1 MQKLRDESY
10 PRIGSQTR
18 WSWFALVL
26 VALLCACSETPKAT
40 ALPPGSVVL
49 ALGDSLT
56 AGAGV
61 TPEQAWPALLAQRT
75 GWRMVNGGVSGDTS
89 ADALKRL
96 PDLLDEHQPVLVIL
110 TLGGNDMLRRLPVS
124 ETEANLARMVVK
136 CKAAGAQ
143 AVMQATPQP
152 SLAGAVLRNLS
163 APDFYRTVAE
173 SQQVALIED
182 AIAEVL
188 SDPTLKGDQIHPNAA
203 GHAQLAESIHAILR
217 KMGYAE

>member
-18 WSWFALVL
+18 WPWFALAL
-26 VALLCACSETPKAT
+26 VVLLCACSETPKAT
-40 ALPPGSVVL
+40 ALPPGFVVL

-75 GWRMVNGGVSGDTS
+75 GWRVVNGGVSGDTS

-143 AVMQATPQP
+143 VVMQATPQP

-188 SDPTLKGDQIHPNAA
+188 SDPTLKVDQIHPNAA
-203 GHAQLAESIHAILR
+203 GHAQLAESIHATLR
-217 KMGYAE
+217 KIGYAE